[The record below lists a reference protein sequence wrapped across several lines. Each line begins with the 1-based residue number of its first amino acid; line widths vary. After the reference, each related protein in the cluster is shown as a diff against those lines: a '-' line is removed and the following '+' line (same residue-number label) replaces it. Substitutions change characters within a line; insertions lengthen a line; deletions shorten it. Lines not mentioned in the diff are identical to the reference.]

1 MAAPPNNGGMHGV
14 AKPPQAPR
22 PPNSRR
28 PGGALAATAASL
40 ASEHEMRA
48 EGSSGRKGEGEVPG
62 PPFKS
67 DKDRRAW
74 LLHEKRQWIVA
85 ARLAKRDDATEAA
98 ADNGKL
104 PAINVGRGSSLD
116 PLSLSPRHIM

>member
-1 MAAPPNNGGMHGV
+1 MATPPNSSTHG
-14 AKPPQAPR
+14 AKPPPAPR

-28 PGGALAATAASL
+28 PGGAQAPTAASL
-40 ASEHEMRA
+40 ASEHFPDVE
-48 EGSSGRKGEGEVPG
+48 SSGRKGNGEVQG

>member
-1 MAAPPNNGGMHGV
+1 MAAPPKSSPHG

-22 PPNSRR
+22 PTRR
-28 PGGALAATAASL
+28 PGGAQAPTASSL
-40 ASEHEMRA
+40 SSETIAGVE
-48 EGSSGRKGEGEVPG
+48 STGRNGDGEVQG

-104 PAINVGRGSSLD
+104 PAINVGRGSTLD

>member
-1 MAAPPNNGGMHGV
+1 M
-14 AKPPQAPR
+14 
-22 PPNSRR
+22 
-28 PGGALAATAASL
+28 
-40 ASEHEMRA
+40 
-48 EGSSGRKGEGEVPG
+48 PG

-104 PAINVGRGSSLD
+104 PAINVGRGSSLV
-116 PLSLSPRHIM
+116 LRLKSENHIARCGRE